1 MAWHALHP
9 APSVIPHPTT
19 ASLDEVVAHFQ
30 HLQDPRSPINRRHP
44 LPSILVIAILAV
56 IAGAKGPTA
65 IARWASLKADFLASF
80 LDLPH
85 GIPSKD
91 VFRRLLMIL
100 PPDIFRNAFAA
111 WVATSR
117 GEAIART
124 GIEQPILNID
134 GKTAR
139 RSHDHAEGLKAL
151 HCVSVWA
158 GEYGLRLGQLAC
170 DEKSD
175 EITAIPEVL
184 KIVDLRGGIVTIDAM
199 GAQTAIAEA
208 VIDKHGDYVFALKG
222 NQPTLHEAVVEKI
235 DEYLE
240 GPHASQEEHVTTQKG
255 HGREETRTYLQI
267 AVPEGLAQA
276 DQWRGLKSIG
286 LVTSHRR
293 VEGKESSEVRY
304 YVSSLEVDVKRFER
318 AVRGH
323 WSIENA
329 CHWCLDVTFE
339 EDQSRVRQRQLRDN
353 FAWLSKMALSLL
365 KQHPGRQSVAMK
377 RRSCGWSD
385 KFLMEV
391 ITTSTC

>member
-1 MAWHALHP
+1 MSHP
-9 APSVIPHPTT
+9 KT
-19 ASLDEVVAHFQ
+19 ASLEEIIAHFQ
-30 HLQDPRSPINRRHP
+30 HLDDPGSPINRRHP
-44 LPSILVIAILAV
+44 LPSILVIAVLAV
-56 IAGAKGPTA
+56 LAGAKGPTA
-65 IARWASLKADFLASF
+65 IARWASLKEDWLTSV

-85 GIPSKD
+85 GVPSKD

-100 PPDIFRNAFAA
+100 PPDTFQAAFAA
-111 WVATSR
+111 WVATLR

-158 GEYGLRLGQLAC
+158 GEYGLGLGQMAC
-170 DEKSD
+170 AEKSN
-175 EITAIPEVL
+175 EITAIPELL
-184 KIVDLRGGIVTIDAM
+184 KTVDIQGGIVTIDAM
-199 GAQTAIAEA
+199 GTQTAIAEA
-208 VIDKHGDYVFALKG
+208 VIKKEGDYVFALKG
-222 NQPTLHEAVVEKI
+222 NQPTLHEAVVAKF

-240 GPHASQEEHVTTQKG
+240 GPHASQEERVTRQKG
-255 HGREETRTYLQI
+255 HGREETWTYLQI
-267 AVPEGLAQA
+267 DVPEGLAQS
-276 DQWRGLKSIG
+276 DQWAGLKSMG
-286 LVTSHRR
+286 MVTGHRR
-293 VEGKESSEVRY
+293 IKGKESTEVRY
-304 YVSSLEVDVKRFER
+304 YVSSLAVDVKRFER

-353 FAWLSKMALSLL
+353 FAWLNKMALSLL

>member
-1 MAWHALHP
+1 MSQP
-9 APSVIPHPTT
+9 KT
-19 ASLDEVVAHFQ
+19 ASLDEIVAHFQ
-30 HLQDPRSPINRRHP
+30 QLEDPRSLINRRHP
-44 LPSILVIAILAV
+44 LPSILVIAVLAV
-56 IAGAKGPTA
+56 LAGAKGPTA
-65 IARWASLKADFLASF
+65 IARWASLKEDLLASF
-80 LDLPH
+80 LHLPH

-100 PPDIFRNAFAA
+100 PPDIFQNAFAA
-111 WVATSR
+111 WMATLR

-139 RSHDHAEGLKAL
+139 RSHDHATGLKAL

-158 GEYGLRLGQLAC
+158 GEYGLCLAQLAC
-170 DEKSD
+170 DEKSN

-184 KIVDLRGGIVTIDAM
+184 KTVDIQGGIVTIDAM
-199 GAQTAIAEA
+199 GTQTAIAEA
-208 VIDKHGDYVFALKG
+208 VIEKHGDYVFALKG
-222 NQPTLHEAVVEKI
+222 NQPTLHEAVVAKF
-235 DEYLE
+235 DEFLE
-240 GPHASQEEHVTTQKG
+240 GPHASQVERITTQTS

-267 AVPEGLAQA
+267 EVPQGLTASAQWA
-276 DQWRGLKSIG
+276 GLKSMG
-286 LVTSHRR
+286 MVTSHRR
-293 VEGKESSEVRY
+293 VRGKESSEVRY
-304 YVSSLEVDVKRFER
+304 YLSSLAVDVKRFER

-339 EDQSRVRQRQLRDN
+339 EDQSRVRQRVLRDN
-353 FAWLSKMALSLL
+353 FAWLNKFALSLL

-385 KFLMEV
+385 EFLMEV